1 MRLDLTG
8 RNVDITP
15 ALRQLL
21 SRKLSRLERLLSDSA
36 LSAQVVLT
44 RERYRHVTDIT
55 LHARGDN
62 VLTGVAS
69 ASAWQESMTE
79 AVEKVTQQAQRVK
92 EKWTTRKRRG
102 TGTRGLPVEAPEP
115 GQPVAEPAPPRLAR
129 VRYPIRR
136 LDLATAVARLDKASE
151 PFVVYR
157 DEDTQRLSLV
167 YRRKNGSIGLIEP
180 EA

>member
-21 SRKLSRLERLLSDSA
+21 SRKLSRLERLLSDAA

-62 VLTGVAS
+62 VLAGVAT
-69 ASAWQESMTE
+69 ASTWQESMTE

-102 TGTRGLPVEAPEP
+102 TGTRALPVEVPDTSVPVEEP
-115 GQPVAEPAPPRLAR
+115 PSPRLAR

-136 LDLATAVARLDKASE
+136 LDLQSAVARLDKASE
-151 PFVVYR
+151 PFVVFR
-157 DEDTQRLSLV
+157 DEDTKRLSLV